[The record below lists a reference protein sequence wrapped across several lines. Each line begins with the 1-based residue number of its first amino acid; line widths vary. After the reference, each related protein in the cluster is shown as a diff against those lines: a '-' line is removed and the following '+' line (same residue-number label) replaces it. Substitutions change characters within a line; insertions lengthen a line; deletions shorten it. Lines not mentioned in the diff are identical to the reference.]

1 MPFELIAL
9 LISYFFSVYRCH
21 FYHVHNDN
29 SGICFC
35 ALIFWDCLPAYAHSL
50 FFAFAIISFNRFCS
64 SRKASLN
71 FCINHFLLY
80 WFYLLVLFIGF
91 ICSLSFNLLFS
102 IRKFIA
108 YSIAIFIK
116 LKLWLNLIVLKFKD
130 TFLHPVISSFA
141 SQFLM

>member
-1 MPFELIAL
+1 MPFEPIAL
-9 LISYFFSVYRCH
+9 LISNFFSVYRCH

-50 FFAFAIISFNRFCS
+50 FLPLQLSLPIVFAPHVKHLWI
-64 SRKASLN
+64 KSLSP
-71 FCINHFLLY
+71 
-80 WFYLLVLFIGF
+80 LLVLFIGF
-91 ICSLSFNLLFS
+91 ICSPSFNLLFS

-130 TFLHPVISSFA
+130 TFLYPVISSFA